1 MLRPPNACIQGGNN
15 LRSVVQRVTRASVQV
30 EGETVGRIGAGLLI
44 LFGVGEDDGPSDLD
58 WIIDKIVGLRI
69 FEDEEG
75 KMNRS
80 VQDTGGEILMVSQFT
95 LYGDCRKG
103 KRPSFSTAAPPE
115 QAKGLFEQA
124 VKKVREFGIH
134 VETGVFQAEMQVE
147 LVNDGPVTLL
157 IDSEKKF

>member
-1 MLRPPNACIQGGNN
+1 M
-15 LRSVVQRVTRASVQV
+15 RSVVQRVTRASVRV
-30 EGETVGRIGAGLLI
+30 EGETVGKIGTGLLI
-44 LFGVGEDDGPSDLD
+44 LFGVGENDAPSDLD
-58 WIIDKIVGLRI
+58 WMVEKLVGLRI

-80 VQDTGGEILMVSQFT
+80 VQDASGEILMVSQFT

-115 QAKGLFEQA
+115 RAKVLFEQA
-124 VKKVREFGIH
+124 VEKMREYGIH
-134 VETGVFQAEMQVE
+134 VETGVFQAQMQVE

>member
-1 MLRPPNACIQGGNN
+1 
-15 LRSVVQRVTRASVQV
+15 VVQRVKRASVSV
-30 EGETVGRIGAGLLI
+30 DGKVVGRIEAGLLI
-44 LFGVGEDDGPSDLD
+44 LLGVGEKDSAGDLE
-58 WIIDKIVGLRI
+58 WMVDKLIGLRI

-80 VQDTGGEILMVSQFT
+80 IQDMGGQILLVSQFT

-115 QAKGLFEQA
+115 LAKALYEQA
-124 VKKVREFGIH
+124 ADKIRAYGIP

-147 LVNDGPVTLL
+147 LVNDGPVTMLL
-157 IDSEKKF
+157 DSEKMF

>member
-1 MLRPPNACIQGGNN
+1 MRC
-15 LRSVVQRVTRASVQV
+15 VVQRVTRASVRV
-30 EGETVGRIGAGLLI
+30 EGETVGKIGAGLLI
-44 LFGVGEDDGPSDLD
+44 LFGVGEKDAPSDLD
-58 WIIDKIVGLRI
+58 WMVEKIVGLRI

-80 VQDTGGEILMVSQFT
+80 VQEAGGEMLLVSQFT

-103 KRPSFSTAAPPE
+103 KRPSFSSAAPPE
-115 QAKGLFEQA
+115 QAKVLFEQA
-124 VKKVREFGIH
+124 VEKVREYGIH
-134 VETGVFQAEMQVE
+134 VETGVFQAQMQVE

>member
-1 MLRPPNACIQGGNN
+1 M
-15 LRSVVQRVTRASVQV
+15 RSVVQRVTQASVTV
-30 EGETVGRIGAGLLI
+30 AGEVVGKIEAGLLV
-44 LFGVGEDDGPSDLD
+44 LFGVGQGDEESDLD
-58 WIIDKIVGLRI
+58 WMVDKIIGLRV

-80 VQDTGGEILMVSQFT
+80 IQDVGGEILMVSQFT

-115 QAKGLFEQA
+115 VAKALFEQA
-124 VKKVREFGIH
+124 VEKMRGYGLH
-134 VETGVFQAEMQVE
+134 VETGIFQAEMKVA

-157 IDSEKKF
+157 LDSEKTF

>member
-1 MLRPPNACIQGGNN
+1 MSHLPNECIQEGNK
-15 LRSVVQRVTRASVQV
+15 LRSVVQRVTRASVRV
-30 EGETVGRIGAGLLI
+30 EGETVGKIGAGLLI
-44 LFGVGEDDGPSDLD
+44 LFGVGENDAPSDLE
-58 WIIDKIVGLRI
+58 WMVEKIVGLRI
-69 FEDEEG
+69 FEDDEG

-80 VQDTGGEILMVSQFT
+80 VQDSSGEILMVSQFT

-115 QAKGLFEQA
+115 QAKVLFEQA
-124 VKKVREFGIH
+124 VEKVRAYGIR
-134 VETGVFQAEMQVE
+134 VETGVFQADMQVE

>member
-1 MLRPPNACIQGGNN
+1 M
-15 LRSVVQRVTRASVQV
+15 RSVVQRVTQASVTV
-30 EGETVGRIGAGLLI
+30 EGEVVGRIGAGLLV
-44 LFGVGEDDGPSDLD
+44 LFGVGQGDTEADLS
-58 WIIDKIVGLRI
+58 WMMDKIAGLRL

-80 VQDTGGEILMVSQFT
+80 VQDVGGEILMVSQFT

-115 QAKGLFEQA
+115 MARELFQQA
-124 VKKVREFGIH
+124 VAKMRSYGLH
-134 VETGVFQAEMQVE
+134 VETGVFQAEMQVA

-157 IDSEKKF
+157 IDSAKNF

>member
-1 MLRPPNACIQGGNN
+1 MFQLSNVCIQEESK
-15 LRSVVQRVTRASVQV
+15 LRSVVQRVSQASVCV
-30 EGETVGRIGAGLLI
+30 EGETVGKIGPGLLI
-44 LFGVGEDDGPSDLD
+44 LFGVGENDGPSDLD
-58 WIIDKIVGLRI
+58 WMIDKIVGLRI

-80 VQDTGGEILMVSQFT
+80 VQDAGGEVLLVSQFT

-115 QAKGLFEQA
+115 KAKALFEEA
-124 VKKVREFGIH
+124 VEKVGTYGIH
-134 VETGVFQAEMQVE
+134 VETGIFQAEMQVE